1 MTDRPETPADARAV
15 LDFWSEECGPDK
27 WFEKDP
33 MLDTQIQDRFGPLH
47 ARACAGELDHWSAT
61 PEGALA
67 LIVLIDQFSR
77 NIHRDR
83 PAAFAADP
91 KGLSLVAKA
100 LEAGLD
106 KDMTGPQ
113 RAFLYMPLM
122 HSEDLADQDRCI
134 RLMREAGLEKQH
146 GYAVAHRKI
155 IARFGRFPHR
165 NAVLGRA
172 STPEEEAF
180 LKEPDSSF

>member
-15 LDFWSEECGPDK
+15 LAFWYEECGPER
-27 WFEKDP
+27 WFAKDP
-33 MLDTQIQDRFGPLH
+33 ALDAQIRNRFGVLH
-47 ARACAGELDHWSAT
+47 AKACAGGLDHWAGT
-61 PEGALA
+61 AEGALA

-77 NIHRDR
+77 NIHRDG

-91 KGLSLVAKA
+91 KALSLVAGA
-100 LEAGLD
+100 LEAGFD
-106 KDMTGPQ
+106 QDMTGPQ

-165 NAVLGRA
+165 NAVLGRV